1 MYVIDIFLKMKKIP
15 RLKRLWKSDFSH
27 QHNHC
32 LKNLS
37 GYNNIEMKLLEKMLS
52 RPPWRARH
60 WWEGGQDHGTDSKQE
75 VGKGGG
81 QEEGQLCA
89 RTFRNGIIE

>member
-1 MYVIDIFLKMKKIP
+1 
-15 RLKRLWKSDFSH
+15 
-27 QHNHC
+27 
-32 LKNLS
+32 
-37 GYNNIEMKLLEKMLS
+37 MKLLEKMLS

-75 VGKGGG
+75 GGKGGG

-89 RTFRNGIIE
+89 RTFRNGVIE